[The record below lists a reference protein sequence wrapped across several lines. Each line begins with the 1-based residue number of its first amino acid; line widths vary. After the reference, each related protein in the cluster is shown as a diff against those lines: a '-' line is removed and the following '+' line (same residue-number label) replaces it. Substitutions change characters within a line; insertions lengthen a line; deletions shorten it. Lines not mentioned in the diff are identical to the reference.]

1 MSIIENLANIAR
13 EALANEIMKHS
24 PVKNLNAQ
32 NVTDWINTGGN
43 VGNLNVDDASAV
55 VNAWEHAYISGL
67 IYDKSNSTTIQ
78 QKRLRKGS
86 L

>member
-32 NVTDWINTGGN
+32 NVTDWINTAGN
-43 VGNLNVDDASAV
+43 VGNFNVDDARNV
-55 VNAWEHAYISGL
+55 GCAYL
-67 IYDKSNSTTIQ
+67 HNFA
-78 QKRLRKGS
+78 
-86 L
+86 